1 MSANNDPKDAR
12 LRSAHLLREAGFVTL
27 AHELEH
33 GSLASLG
40 PTEPV
45 FVLCG
50 RDRLAPWR
58 VHEQKAVIEAGTAGG
73 GLLLAIIV
81 WGHELGFR
89 AGLQSAFNR
98 MRGQSN
104 ADRTGRRRKTS

>member
-27 AHELEH
+27 VHELEH

-50 RDRLAPWR
+50 RDRLAP
-58 VHEQKAVIEAGTAGG
+58 VAIKAWIDAARLLNVPDSKLESAHLAIEAMERWPGG
-73 GLLLAIIV
+73 R
-81 WGHELGFR
+81 HYP
-89 AGLQSAFNR
+89 
-98 MRGQSN
+98 
-104 ADRTGRRRKTS
+104 D